1 MMFIMAQNALIGTEQ
16 EFIDQFI
23 EMLTS
28 KSQGKI
34 VCKSADYHMD
44 DSTPSFTLTV
54 HDVFQITFRR
64 DGNKNAACNG
74 YYVQSRVQDSKFI
87 SFGNSEYYSRNAQRA
102 WQFSLIGN
110 DNAMLLEFGGEL
122 VTMETAPNI
131 SFVCVN
137 ENGIRYVMSAIGSFS
152 TMPYVYVM
160 DNSYNIS
167 QQYSLWARTDIIYD
181 STQPQEIRITDKKQ
195 LYLNNAAIGEILS
208 LKDCMYVP
216 ARKNF
221 KTVDGREYFCICQGN
236 YSSTPPR
243 TSTILEVT

>member
-1 MMFIMAQNALIGTEQ
+1 MFIMAQNALIGTEK
-16 EFIDQFI
+16 EFVDQFI
-23 EMLTS
+23 EMLTA

-34 VCKSADYHMD
+34 VCKSSDYHMD
-44 DSTPSFTLTV
+44 EQTPSFTLTV
-54 HDVFQITFRR
+54 KDVFQITFRR
-64 DGNKNAACNG
+64 DGNKNSACNG
-74 YYVQSRVQDSKFI
+74 YYVQSNIQSSKFI
-87 SFGNSEYYSRNAQRA
+87 SFGNSEYYSRNAQRS
-102 WQFSLIGN
+102 WQFNLIGN
-110 DNAMLLEFGGEL
+110 DNAMLLEFGGKIKS
-122 VTMETAPNI
+122 METAPDI

-137 ENGIRYVMSAIGSFS
+137 ESGIRYVMSAIGSFS

-167 QQYSLWARTDIIYD
+167 QQYYLWARTDIIYD

-236 YSSTPPR
+236 YSSTPPHA
-243 TSTILEVT
+243 STILEVTK